1 MEIAIN
7 VISEA
12 AEIYYAGVKKM
23 PDGIGSQLSFNMMH
37 EIFNTM
43 VIPAIERARA
53 LDREHIST
61 AALLAEIISRNGT
74 QGGPDSSKYLGE
86 WVEVTV
92 PIGQDDTAEIRM
104 PAESLIVLNNLS
116 GWV

>member
-53 LDREHIST
+53 LDR
-61 AALLAEIISRNGT
+61 
-74 QGGPDSSKYLGE
+74 
-86 WVEVTV
+86 
-92 PIGQDDTAEIRM
+92 
-104 PAESLIVLNNLS
+104 
-116 GWV
+116 